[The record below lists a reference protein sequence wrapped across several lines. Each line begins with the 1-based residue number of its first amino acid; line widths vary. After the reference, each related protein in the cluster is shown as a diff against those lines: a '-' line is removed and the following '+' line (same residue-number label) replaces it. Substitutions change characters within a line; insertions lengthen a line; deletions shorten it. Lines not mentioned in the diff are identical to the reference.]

1 MAQRE
6 VVKFNGKPVEVQLV
20 QPIGRPGENDY
31 GAFYT
36 YTLEGGKVM
45 FATEALNEIIQSKK
59 PYPGMRLAVQLM
71 AGNKWDVRPVDPPPV
86 ASTSPETH
94 APAAVTATATRQ
106 QSNMPV
112 NGQGWSA
119 LRIALFSAIDDAAEA
134 EKYAAGKG
142 MSIRFE
148 AVDIR
153 TMANTTVIGLQG
165 GR

>member
-1 MAQRE
+1 MQRE
-6 VVKFNGKPVEVQLV
+6 VIKFNGKPADIELAQST
-20 QPIGRPGENDY
+20 GKPGENDY
-31 GAFYT
+31 GPFYT
-36 YTLEGGKVM
+36 YTLAGNRVM

-59 PYPGMRLAVQLM
+59 PYPGMRLTVQLM

-106 QSNMPV
+106 QGNMPV